1 MRDFLLVQDAD
12 LQVVLIVVPLEE
24 AVLHVLTLVA
34 EDLVQAH
41 VFHRAEDVPLDIRI
55 RFLQLL
61 DQLLRLE
68 ALRAG
73 LTVGVAGRAGLGEV
87 AGALDEVQA
96 VVVAPVL
103 DFRLTD
109 EVERTDEL
117 HTREVCGVELRHHR
131 LVLPGVEHAHQDGLD
146 DVVEVVAER
155 DLVAAEALRF
165 LIEVAAAHAGA
176 DVARGLRDVVDG
188 VEDVRFE
195 DCERDAEEIR
205 VPLDDLAV
213 RLVVARVHAEEHE
226 LERDLI
232 MALQLLEELRH
243 EHRVLAAGDAH
254 RDAVTRLDELIIADG
269 LHEHAEEVPLELLA
283 EGLLDV
289 VAALLGIHVLLDL
302 TEHPLAVT
310 AGEAVGLIALHAQVL
325 RCCHG
330 EVAVLTVQY
339 DPFIP
344 RDAVVPLGDAVEIH
358 PKRIRHLTRLKILF
372 TPHIDQVIALP
383 WPLLELL
390 CRHFLRCIL
399 HLFPLFYQISCI
411 HACSAII
418 PICSEIE
425 SINHKKSATHPFEYV
440 TDEKSICL
448 RHQNLMPLF
457 FMISAK
463 EEVAAPDSL

>member
-1 MRDFLLVQDAD
+1 MGDLRLVHDAD
-12 LQVVLIVVPLEE
+12 LQVVLILVPLEE

-34 EDLVQAH
+34 EDLVQAD
-41 VFHRAEDVPLDIRI
+41 VFHRAEDVPLDVRI

-68 ALRAG
+68 TLRAG
-73 LTVGVAGRAGLGEV
+73 LTVGMAGRAGLGEV

-96 VVVAPVL
+96 VVVTPVL

-109 EVERTDEL
+109 KVKRADQL
-117 HTREVCGVELRHHR
+117 HAREVRGVELRHHR
-131 LVLPGVEHAHQDGLD
+131 LVLAGVEHAHEDGLD

-155 DLVAAEALRF
+155 DLVAAEALGF

-188 VEDVRFE
+188 VEDICFE
-195 DCERDAEEIR
+195 DRERDAKEIR
-205 VPLDDLAV
+205 VPFDNLTV
-213 RLVVARVHAEEHE
+213 CLVIARVHAQEHE

-232 MALQLLEELRH
+232 VALQLLEELRH
-243 EHRVLAAGDAH
+243 EHRILTAGDAD
-254 RDAVTRLDELIIADG
+254 RNAVTRLDELIIADG
-269 LHEHAEEVPLELLA
+269 LHEHAEEVTLELLA

-302 TEHPLAVT
+302 AEHPLTVA
-310 AGEAVGLIALHAQVL
+310 AGEAVGLIALRAQVL
-325 RCCHG
+325 GCRQG
-330 EVAVLTVQY
+330 EVTVLTVQY
-339 DPFIP
+339 DPLIL
-344 RDAVVPLGDAVEIH
+344 RDAVVPLGDTVEIH
-358 PKRIRHLTRLKILF
+358 PKRIRHLARLKILF
-372 TPHIDQVIALP
+372 TSHIDQVIALP

-390 CRHFLRCIL
+390 RRHFLRCIL
-399 HLFPLFYQISCI
+399 HLFPLFNKISI
-411 HACSAII
+411 HTCSAII
-418 PICSEIE
+418 PICTEIE

-440 TDEKSICL
+440 TDEKSSCL
-448 RHQNLMPLF
+448 HHQNLMPLF